1 VSLTRCRRCD
11 GWWLGPAS
19 KHSNASEIAIAHGY
33 RRMHKQALR
42 TKGGGGSVAVAAGG
56 LVVSPGAAAHDVSAL
71 AGAAAHDASALAGFA
86 TATAGIFFVRGFVAR
101 SAAAFACASSEFAS
115 VSDSEIS
122 ASSVAS
128 PDNDTKH

>member
-1 VSLTRCRRCD
+1 MSLTRCRRCD

-56 LVVSPGAAAHDVSAL
+56 PVASPGAAAY
-71 AGAAAHDASALAGFA
+71 GASALAGFA
-86 TATAGIFFVRGFVAR
+86 TATAGIFFVRGFAAR
-101 SAAAFACASSEFAS
+101 LAAASFCASSSESAS
-115 VSDSEIS
+115 VSESEIS
-122 ASSVAS
+122 ASSAAS
-128 PDNDTKH
+128 PDTMGGSDGR